1 MSSAFNL
8 ILYGTA
14 NKKKFVRN
22 DQHSGR
28 PTQEPTWAPVGPS
41 PARSPTPEINVI
53 IATDHPGYSGEPTGK
68 DISQIIANGTVGR
81 APFNVGLGLT
91 GQISEHPSVQI
102 VKTLRPH
109 VFHGTPHAAGFQ
121 HSDKV
126 TQLAQLR
133 GALRSNEGRACSCF
147 RLQRIAL
154 GGKGR
159 R

>member
-28 PTQEPTWAPVGPS
+28 PTQEPTWTPVGPS
-41 PARSPTPEINVI
+41 PARSPSKSTRSLRRI
-53 IATDHPGYSGEPTGK
+53 IPGGRELMGK
-68 DISQIIANGTVGR
+68 DISQIIADGTVGR
-81 APFNVGLGLT
+81 APINVGLGLT
-91 GQISEHPSVQI
+91 GQISEHLSVQI

-109 VFHGTPHAAGFQ
+109 VFHGTPHAAEFQ

>member
-14 NKKKFVRN
+14 NKKKFVPN

-28 PTQEPTWAPVGPS
+28 PTQEPTWTPVGPS

-81 APFNVGLGLT
+81 TPFNVGLGLT
-91 GQISEHPSVQI
+91 G
-102 VKTLRPH
+102 
-109 VFHGTPHAAGFQ
+109 

-126 TQLAQLR
+126 TQLAQLH